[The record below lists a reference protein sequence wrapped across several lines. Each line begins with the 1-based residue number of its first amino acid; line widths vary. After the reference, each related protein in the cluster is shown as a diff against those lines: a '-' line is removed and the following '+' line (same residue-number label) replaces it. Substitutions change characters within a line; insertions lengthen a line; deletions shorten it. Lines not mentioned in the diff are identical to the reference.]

1 MTLTRTSRTRRRECV
16 RERRH
21 ADMSV
26 DMDTAVLSECEQ
38 TLSNHECDTVRVT
51 PTGASRI
58 RRRGCVT
65 GGRGTDVGSCADTL
79 LLSEYEQP
87 LSKHERDA
95 GRRDGNMN
103 VVDTTA
109 RVRWEWR
116 LAHARSCADTLP
128 LSEYEQ
134 PLPIRERDAVRV
146 TPTRTS
152 RTRRRGCAGRSDMP
166 TRGYAWTWRR
176 YHNTNTHHNSVNMTA
191 GA

>member
-95 GRRDGNMN
+95 
-103 VVDTTA
+103 
-109 RVRWEWR
+109 
-116 LAHARSCADTLP
+116 
-128 LSEYEQ
+128 
-134 PLPIRERDAVRV
+134 VRV

-176 YHNTNTHHNSVNMTA
+176 YHNTNNRYQITNVTL